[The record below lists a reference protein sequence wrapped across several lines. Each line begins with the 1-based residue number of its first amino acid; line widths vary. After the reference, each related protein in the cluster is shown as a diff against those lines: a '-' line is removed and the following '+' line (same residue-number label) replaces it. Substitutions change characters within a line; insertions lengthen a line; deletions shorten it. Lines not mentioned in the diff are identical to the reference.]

1 MEHNKGCRH
10 MTCRCKAQFCYIC
23 GLRWRTCA
31 CTDAQLA
38 NIQAEAEGRRQAAT
52 QLTAHQQREAEEV
65 RIALQQV
72 AEFEAAELERAERAA
87 AAERRRVEEE
97 RRRREEERIAAVN
110 RQFRQLTVELELLHD
125 IQRVRIAERYE
136 LELSTEQRELAE
148 VIETLS
154 LRFPAEV
161 QFLGTQ
167 SQKKISDAE
176 CKFEQEYQARLAEE
190 RRIEDD
196 YIRDLRDWWRG
207 DPEAEYK
214 IREARDKLRANQDKE
229 YKFWHEY
236 RRKQLEAISETE
248 RRGMEALSARHQS
261 EVKAV
266 EGRWKIDEI
275 EWKRK
280 KGAEGRWV
288 EEVVRERTTM
298 MGEMEQREY
307 ARDV

>member
-1 MEHNKGCRH
+1 
-10 MTCRCKAQFCYIC
+10 
-23 GLRWRTCA
+23 LRWRTCA

-38 NIQAEAEGRRQAAT
+38 TIPQEAEARRTQATA
-52 QLTAHQQREAEEV
+52 LTARQQREAEEV

-125 IQRVRIAERYE
+125 IQRVGITERYE
-136 LELSTEQRELAE
+136 LEISTQKREHAE
-148 VIETLS
+148 VLETLS

-161 QFLGTQ
+161 QFLGTE

-176 CKFEQEYQARLAEE
+176 YKFEQEYQARLAEE
-190 RRIEDD
+190 RRIEDN
-196 YIRDLRDWWRG
+196 YVRDLRDWWRG
-207 DPEAEYK
+207 NPEAEYEV
-214 IREARDKLRANQDKE
+214 REARDKLRASQDKE

-236 RRKQLEAISETE
+236 RRKQLEAVRETE
-248 RRGMEALSARHQS
+248 NRMMQALRARHQS

-275 EWKRK
+275 EWKK
-280 KGAEGRWV
+280 KKWAEGRWV
-288 EEVVRERTTM
+288 EEVVRERGVIL
-298 MGEMEQREY
+298 GEMEQREY